1 MLSVATPDD
10 LDEVCE
16 LIRVM
21 HAEVGIGRLD
31 DTKVRGA
38 ISEIINSGGCLI
50 SKQDDRIVG
59 SVGLTMTS
67 WWYSPDRFLV
77 DQWFFVHPDHRAEGH
92 ATQLIAWMKTAAKN
106 TGIPVVLSVGTTVD
120 ALSKLKYFRKHLTP
134 FGGSFIYQPEA
145 A

>member
-10 LDEVCE
+10 LAEVFN
-16 LIRVM
+16 LLLVM
-21 HAEVGIGRLD
+21 HAENGVGRLD
-31 DTKVRGA
+31 EPKARGA

-50 SKQDDRIVG
+50 SKQNGKIVG

-67 WWYSPDRFLV
+67 WWYSRDRFLV
-77 DQWFFVHPDHRAEGH
+77 DEWFFVHPDHRAEGH
-92 ATQLIAWMKTAAKN
+92 ATQLIGWMKTAAK
-106 TGIPVVLSVGTTVD
+106 TSGIPVVLSVGTTVD

-134 FGGSFIYQPEA
+134 FGGAFIYQPEA

>member
-10 LDEVCE
+10 LEEVFT
-16 LIRVM
+16 LLLVM
-21 HAEVGIGRLD
+21 HAENGVGRLD
-31 DTKVRGA
+31 EPKARGA

-50 SKQDDRIVG
+50 SKQNGKIVG

-67 WWYSPDRFLV
+67 WWYSQDRFLV
-77 DQWFFVHPDHRAEGH
+77 DEWFFVHPDHRAEGH
-92 ATQLIAWMKTAAKN
+92 ATQLIGWMKTAAQ
-106 TGIPVVLSVGTTVD
+106 TCGTPVVLSVGTTVD

-134 FGGSFIYQPEA
+134 FGGAFIYQPKA